1 MDMGQHLN
9 ITAVSHGVP
18 FAEIANELYH
28 ILFGSVNEELTVRG
42 IVPSPLF
49 RQGEGR
55 YLKCIEIY

>member
-18 FAEIANELYH
+18 FNEIANELYH
-28 ILFGSVNEELTVRG
+28 ILFGSVNEELMVRG
-42 IVPSPLF
+42 IVSSPLL